1 MELAREAAM
10 KACEEKTLEN
20 KEVVEQMKKISVL
33 K

>member
-10 KACEEKTLEN
+10 KACEEKTQEN
-20 KEVVEQMKKISVL
+20 KEVVEHMKKISVL